1 MGNNIKIITDNG
13 CDLPVEWLEKNNIH
27 LIRFGLNIDDKEY
40 EGETGTIISTDE
52 FYLKI
57 KEGAMPKTSQ
67 INPFTAR
74 EHIEPFLKDGYDVL
88 YVSFSSGLSGSCN
101 SVKLAALELN
111 DDYPERKVYVIDSL
125 CASLGQG
132 LFLDYIV
139 KYIKEDTIIE
149 DVYEYAESLKL
160 NICHDVAVNDL
171 FHLKRGG
178 RVSTASAILGTIL
191 SIKPVLHVD
200 NNGKL
205 VVIDKV
211 RGRKHSIRKLFD
223 YFIENNVVTDDDPI
237 FISHA
242 DCCDEAMVLA
252 NMIQENKPNNKVY
265 VNYIGP
271 IIGSHTGQGT
281 IALFYKGK
289 SRNH

>member
-1 MGNNIKIITDNG
+1 
-13 CDLPVEWLEKNNIH
+13 
-27 LIRFGLNIDDKEY
+27 
-40 EGETGTIISTDE
+40 
-52 FYLKI
+52 
-57 KEGAMPKTSQ
+57 MPRKYTRTSS
-67 INPFTAR
+67 NFFTS
-74 EHIEPFLKDGYDVL
+74 IF
-88 YVSFSSGLSGSCN
+88 N
-101 SVKLAALELN
+101 
-111 DDYPERKVYVIDSL
+111 
-125 CASLGQG
+125 
-132 LFLDYIV
+132 
-139 KYIKEDTIIE
+139 
-149 DVYEYAESLKL
+149 ESLKL

-211 RGRKHSIRKLFD
+211 RGRRSSIKRLYE
-223 YFIENNVVTDDDPI
+223 YFIENNIVEDDDPI

-242 DCCDEAMVLA
+242 NCLEETEMLID
-252 NMIQENKPNNKVY
+252 MIKEVKPNNKVY